1 MADCPPDAIH
11 RAPDGE
17 VYIDDSCIG
26 CGNCKGNC
34 PYGVIQMA
42 APPEQKFDIF
52 SWLLF
57 GKGPGPGEEV
67 AYDSYLKQNRTAA
80 AADDDDQSTIMK
92 KAVKCD
98 MCKDLKGGAA
108 CVRACPTGA
117 AARVSP
123 EEFMTL
129 ATLSR

>member
-17 VYIDDSCIG
+17 VFIDDSCIG
-26 CGNCKGNC
+26 CGNCQRSC

-42 APPEQKFDIF
+42 SPPEGKFDLF
-52 SWLLF
+52 GWLLF
-57 GKGPGPGEEV
+57 GKGPAPGDKTKLANDKTSIKGNDPGGDV
-67 AYDSYLKQNRTAA
+67 
-80 AADDDDQSTIMK
+80 IK

-98 MCKDLKGGAA
+98 MCKGLEGGAA

-123 EEFMTL
+123 EDFMSL
-129 ATLSR
+129 AMLGR